1 MVGSYIEEVFKISKQ
16 NNYYVYRFIN
26 NEGIIVYVG
35 RTINIDQRMKTHEHL
50 TNDIKKI
57 EYIICHSEAEM
68 AWKEIY
74 YINLFYNEHSV
85 YVVDV
90 YNKEKMPDINLKDI
104 WKEYKS
110 FSISQKF
117 DVNEAYDKYLLNPP
131 NYNYKKLIQI
141 IDHKK
146 LNSIGKSK
154 HALSEKWFRDNFNNL
169 KQLRNHIFNFYNN
182 IISEAPTGKCY
193 WTTYVQFYDHLKD
206 KGYTKGYRYKT
217 KYDTNR
223 KYLAYIENNFYSV
236 NENIELTQDQYAL
249 TCLLNFLFESD
260 LKNGKPIVL
269 YIPSSRMRKLLENW
283 INNQN
288 YGD

>member
-1 MVGSYIEEVFKISKQ
+1 MVGSYIEEIFKISKQ

-50 TNDIKKI
+50 IND
-57 EYIICHSEAEM
+57 
-68 AWKEIY
+68 
-74 YINLFYNEHSV
+74 
-85 YVVDV
+85 
-90 YNKEKMPDINLKDI
+90 
-104 WKEYKS
+104 
-110 FSISQKF
+110 
-117 DVNEAYDKYLLNPP
+117 
-131 NYNYKKLIQI
+131 
-141 IDHKK
+141 
-146 LNSIGKSK
+146 
-154 HALSEKWFRDNFNNL
+154 
-169 KQLRNHIFNFYNN
+169 
-182 IISEAPTGKCY
+182 
-193 WTTYVQFYDHLKD
+193 
-206 KGYTKGYRYKT
+206 
-217 KYDTNR
+217 
-223 KYLAYIENNFYSV
+223 NFYSV